1 MLEFLSDY
9 GITSVEAADRVYELV
24 VETPANYL
32 KYYVGYLEFLE
43 LKKDARLCYGSDYND
58 KSFHQALLSIGPA
71 PFSIIKKYFP
81 LYYQASSDSSDSN
94 A

>member
-1 MLEFLSDY
+1 M
-9 GITSVEAADRVYELV
+9 YELV

-43 LKKDARLCYGSDYND
+43 LKKDALLRFGSGYND
-58 KSFHQALLSIGPA
+58 KAFHQALLSVGPA
-71 PFSIIKKYFP
+71 PFSIIKEYLP
-81 LYYQASSDSSDSN
+81 SYYDYDSSDSN